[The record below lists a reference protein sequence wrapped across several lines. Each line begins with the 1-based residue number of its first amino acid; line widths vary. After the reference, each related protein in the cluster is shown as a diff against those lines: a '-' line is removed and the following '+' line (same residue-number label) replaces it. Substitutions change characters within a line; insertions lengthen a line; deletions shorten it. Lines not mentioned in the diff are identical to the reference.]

1 MEMEGDAL
9 PAFKENMEVHYI
21 PRLFEQTALL
31 AAQLF
36 NSLASQRRLD
46 VINMLVKGGNKVTNI
61 LKERYLDLGD

>member
-9 PAFKENMEVHYI
+9 LAFKENMEVHYI

-31 AAQLF
+31 VAQLF